1 MISYD
6 KLWRTMRERGI
17 TQYALIKKYNISPG
31 QITRLK
37 RNESVSTHAID
48 TFCRILHCDVSD
60 VMEYIEDTGKRP
72 ASSLR
77 PAALVSPGPGIR
89 SSGRSRAG
97 VFFAS
102 PRKGM
107 ARRGRPLRRA
117 FSHGAEAAACCIASR
132 HGKAGAYLSVNTGL
146 LPPYPAFRYSES
158 SARYAFPRAGTCALQ
173 GLAVVFSTCRP
184 YRGPRGP
191 AREDRG
197 CSPPWPRWSAP

>member
-89 SSGRSRAG
+89 SSAAPGPAFFLQTPAKAWHAGGARSAG
-97 VFFAS
+97 PF
-102 PRKGM
+102 PT
-107 ARRGRPLRRA
+107 ARR
-117 FSHGAEAAACCIASR
+117 
-132 HGKAGAYLSVNTGL
+132 
-146 LPPYPAFRYSES
+146 PPRVA
-158 SARYAFPRAGTCALQ
+158 
-173 GLAVVFSTCRP
+173 
-184 YRGPRGP
+184 
-191 AREDRG
+191 
-197 CSPPWPRWSAP
+197 

>member
-1 MISYD
+1 MPLTRSAAFCTAMYRMSWSTLKIRKAAGLVPEAD
-6 KLWRTMRERGI
+6 RFGF
-17 TQYALIKKYNISPG
+17 PG
-31 QITRLK
+31 AGYP
-37 RNESVSTHAID
+37 E
-48 TFCRILHCDVSD
+48 
-60 VMEYIEDTGKRP
+60 
-72 ASSLR
+72 LR
-77 PAALVSPGPGIR
+77 PLPGR
-89 SSGRSRAG
+89 R
-97 VFFAS
+97 FFAN

-107 ARRGRPLRRA
+107 ARRGRRLRRA
-117 FSHGAEAAACCIASR
+117 LSHGAEAAACCIASR
-132 HGKAGAYLSVNTGL
+132 HGKSGAYLSVKTGL